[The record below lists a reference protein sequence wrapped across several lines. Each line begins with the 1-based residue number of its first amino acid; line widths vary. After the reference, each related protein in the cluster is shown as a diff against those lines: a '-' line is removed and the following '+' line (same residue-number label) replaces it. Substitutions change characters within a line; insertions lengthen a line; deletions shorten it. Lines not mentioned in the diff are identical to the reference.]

1 MTTIARFRTQRR
13 VTRGAW
19 RARFTHQKLNSRG
32 SSTFTTPTLTSISPT
47 TAVHGAANAT
57 LTATGTGFVAG
68 ITKIT
73 YNGIDQATTV
83 ASGTSATAVLPN
95 LTAPIGTMSVNV
107 RTVTLFST
115 TAKTFTWT

>member
-57 LTATGTGFVAG
+57 LTATGTGFTPPYQYTLDDTGNLA
-68 ITKIT
+68 
-73 YNGIDQATTV
+73 ATIMSQDENTPP
-83 ASGTSATAVLPN
+83 A
-95 LTAPIGTMSVNV
+95 MSVPMIAAS
-107 RTVTLFST
+107 RQPKRSRR
-115 TAKTFTWT
+115 WT